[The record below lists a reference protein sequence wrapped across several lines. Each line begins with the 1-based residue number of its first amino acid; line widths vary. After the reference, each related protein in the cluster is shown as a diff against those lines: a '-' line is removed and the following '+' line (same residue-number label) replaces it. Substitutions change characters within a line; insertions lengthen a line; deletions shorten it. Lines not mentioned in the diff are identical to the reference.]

1 MYEKDQGGRRQK
13 YQSSGV
19 DRPEASGV
27 GVTAWMSDFEY
38 FRAGPFQAMTMP
50 EPYL

>member
-1 MYEKDQGGRRQK
+1 M
-13 YQSSGV
+13 

-38 FRAGPFQAMTMP
+38 FRAGPFQAVTAP
-50 EPYL
+50 KLYL